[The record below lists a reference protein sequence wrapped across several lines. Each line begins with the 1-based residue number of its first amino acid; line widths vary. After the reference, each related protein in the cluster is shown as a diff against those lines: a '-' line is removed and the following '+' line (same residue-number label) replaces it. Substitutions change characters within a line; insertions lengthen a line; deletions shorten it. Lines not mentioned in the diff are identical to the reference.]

1 MSTRLTPR
9 QRAAQTRYIR
19 AHSAY
24 MNTFDPTAAQS
35 EEFDAATIEFKA
47 AEEEAE
53 QIPAA
58 KGAES

>member
-1 MSTRLTPR
+1 
-9 QRAAQTRYIR
+9 
-19 AHSAY
+19 